1 MTFKYQDETYRDDRM
16 FVLNLSLGKSNNKE
30 KYILMTYRNT
40 PQLPPV
46 RVDDFNT
53 KEDAIEYIKKIEP
66 KVPLTSLDS
75 QPLNIPKNTDTWE
88 YWMKWLKDRNIKS
101 AISGH
106 QNLPHWVKQEEVAN
120 RSYVEVEE
128 LE

>member
-66 KVPLTSLDS
+66 KVPLTSLDR

-106 QNLPHWVKQEEVAN
+106 QNLPHWVKQEEVVN

>member
-1 MTFKYQDETYRDDRM
+1 MNFKYQDETYRDDRM

-40 PQLPPV
+40 PQLPAV
-46 RVDDFNT
+46 RIDNFDT
-53 KEDAIEYIKKIEP
+53 KKDAIEYIKKIEP
-66 KVPLTSLDS
+66 KVPLTSLDR
-75 QPLNIPKNTDTWE
+75 QPLDIPKNADTWE
-88 YWMKWLKDRNIKS
+88 YWMRWLKERNLQS

-106 QNLPHWVKQEEVAN
+106 QNLPHWVTREEVAN
-120 RSYVEVEE
+120 RSYVEVKI